1 MKKLKRITSLI
12 AAAAV
17 TLSMAAVNV
26 TAAEGTASD
35 TLLNRSREFRVD
47 DQLFTKKYASAVQRI
62 ESNQKYFDLSID
74 PSYQYNDEVNI
85 DYSDYMTIREK
96 INDVYSRYNFSKT
109 EYTFGEGA
117 SSGAGYDMVRCDV
130 DGDEHYSY
138 YDYCCMLRYIQNQLG
153 ITDEDTDFTV
163 NSASD
168 KLIMDKDEASIYLK
182 KIKSDKSDIVL
193 PAEICCKVKVKDGNG
208 ALIDSWCIL
217 PVTKI
222 QNDAFSEC
230 SNMTS
235 LTIKNYIQPK
245 WYKMIESLDE
255 DYTLIDG
262 YGQASS
268 SAYIDI
274 ADGAFNGC
282 GSLTKFN
289 FPVYCNFSNR
299 LFNNTSLNNL
309 EKENGIYYA
318 VSRDENGNIEAKA
331 ACGVYDAE
339 LAVSNDNDIY
349 SVNIAGGTTTIT
361 NNLKA
366 ALYVA
371 ETKGLYSLNLPSDV
385 KFIYDRAFNGYRN
398 LKYVNSCSYEY
409 LDPATREFISH
420 SNCAF
425 DSTSF
430 ITDAV
435 NYELKNAVAEI
446 NDDIKNS
453 SVSDGEQ
460 MKTVEAICRYIFKN
474 SKYRSYHAETN
485 QFDLFPNGE
494 YNTINENRRNIYV
507 SANAFLSKYTMCESF
522 AKATAVLLGKFGI
535 ENFITGMY
543 NWGHAYNHAYI
554 DNKWYK
560 IELSGNGHYNC
571 DYDKYVKLNP
581 DGKLVSNEVGFNND
595 AYPAYVASCDELLQY
610 GDTMQITNGKRYPVK
625 FNGSNYV
632 NYTDNQP
639 LSKVTVYV
647 TEGEEIP
654 EKFNNDAYEV
664 VRMEKMGWKSEGDK
678 WYWYDTLD
686 YTDITYKYTD
696 KFIRVGGI
704 NYYLDENG
712 ELATNRYVKWRGYY
726 FYANENGGL
735 NVSELLEVARPAFDS
750 CVKIY
755 S

>member
-17 TLSMAAVNV
+17 TLSMAVVNV
-26 TAAEGTASD
+26 TAAED
-35 TLLNRSREFRVD
+35 TNPDSLLNRSREFRVD
-47 DQLFTKKYASAVQRI
+47 DQVFTEKYANAVQRI

-74 PSYQYNDEVNI
+74 PSYIYNDEVNL
-85 DYSDYMTIREK
+85 DYSDYVTLREK

-117 SSGAGYDMVRCDV
+117 SNDTGYDMVRCDV

-138 YDYCCMLRYIQNQLG
+138 YDYCCMLRYLQNQLG
-153 ITDEDTDFTV
+153 ITDEDTDFTQK
-163 NSASD
+163 SSSD
-168 KLIMDKDEASIYLK
+168 KLIMDKDEAAIYLK
-182 KIKSDKSDIVL
+182 KIRSDKSDIVL

-208 ALIDSWCIL
+208 ALVDSWCIL

-282 GSLTKFN
+282 GGLTKFN

-309 EKENGIYYA
+309 EMENGIYYA

-349 SVNIAGGTTTIT
+349 SVNITGGTTTIT

-371 ETKGLYSLNLPSDV
+371 ETKGFYSLNLPSDV

-398 LKYVNSCSYEY
+398 LKYVNRLSYEY
-409 LDPATREFISH
+409 LDTATREFISH

-430 ITDAV
+430 IADAV
-435 NYELKNAVAEI
+435 DYEIKNAVKEI
-446 NDDIKNS
+446 NKDIKNS
-453 SVSDGEQ
+453 SSSDDKE
-460 MKTVEAICRYIFKN
+460 MKVAEAICRYIFKH
-474 SKYRSYHAETN
+474 SKYRSYHAETK

-554 DNKWYK
+554 DKKWYK

-581 DGKLVSNEVGFNND
+581 DGKLVANEVGFNND

-610 GDTMQITNGKRYPVK
+610 GDTMQITNGKKYPVK

-632 NYTDNQP
+632 NYSKNQP
-639 LSKVTVYV
+639 LSKVSVYV

-664 VRMEKMGWKSEGDK
+664 VRMKKKGWKQDGDK
-678 WYWYDTLD
+678 KYWYDTLD